1 MNNSETCSGET
12 QVSMTTAYDLRLF
25 INGTTHSIT
34 VDVRSSLLDVL
45 RERLHLTGTKK
56 GCDHGLCGACTVS
69 INGERVVSCLTLAAS
84 VDGSDVLTI
93 EGIADGDALHPL
105 QQAFIECD
113 GFQCG
118 YCTSG
123 QISSAHAMLI
133 EHRRGDLSMATFEGT
148 RNDVLTGCSRLTKAE
163 IRERMAGN
171 ICRCGAYANIV
182 EAIESVAQSEPA

>member
-1 MNNSETCSGET
+1 MRAIT
-12 QVSMTTAYDLRLF
+12 LH
-25 INGTTHSIT
+25 INGECHT
-34 VDVRSSLLDVL
+34 VTADIRSTLLDLL

-69 INGERVVSCLTLAAS
+69 VDGERVVSCLTLAAS
-84 VDGSDVLTI
+84 IDGCEVLTI
-93 EGIADGDALHPL
+93 EGIGTEADLDPL
-105 QQAFIECD
+105 QAAFVEHD

-123 QISSAHAMLI
+123 QISSAHAMLR
-133 EHRRGDLSMATFEGT
+133 EHARGDLSTVSF
-148 RNDVLTGCSRLTKAE
+148 GCGRETVCNGLARLSDDE

-182 EAIESVAQSEPA
+182 EAIASVVDGGTV